1 MAQDSD
7 EELLVRFYRNAE
19 ISALETFVHRH
30 MSYMMKQARY
40 FVRYEDTEDI
50 VQSSVIRLMD
60 AKPRDGVVKNAI
72 GWWHSMLAS
81 SAIDHLRS
89 IERRQKRER
98 AFFESFE
105 RESNDVESD
114 AIQTQLLKQI
124 RSQTT
129 QLDSKLSD
137 PLVMRYFMGMSYQEI
152 AATMGLNVSTVSTR
166 IARGLHALR
175 ESLFGDVKVEAARNL
190 TLGVDEMS
198 EPSTKQQQ
206 SNLDFLSNW
215 DDRWFVYLYKDE
227 NLCGIGN
234 WTASESTESN
244 VTRFEE
250 KVWVSEEPCKSGYP
264 ENEEFAISL
273 QTSIDFINVKTLDW
287 TAYQID
293 VIPNTNYRKK
303 GIEAQSISAQKLKDA
318 ISVQDGKANHVLRVN
333 ENALVLPQA
342 FSHLFICTQ
351 DHCKEKEFTF
361 DLFGFDL
368 IDSKRVWSTSTFTG
382 SYVGEKGSPT
392 GLHPT
397 FEYRYPNRV
406 VSVWTDEVGR
416 FSGLSADRESESELA
431 FESEMSAREFLQSR
445 A

>member
-1 MAQDSD
+1 MAQDTD
-7 EELLVRFYRNAE
+7 EELLARFYRNDE
-19 ISALETFVHRH
+19 VPALETFISRH
-30 MSYMMKQARY
+30 MSYMTKQARY
-40 FVRYEDTEDI
+40 FVRQEDIEDI

-60 AKPRDGVVKNAI
+60 AKPNNAVVKNAV

-81 SAIDHLRS
+81 SAIDHLRA

-98 AFFESFE
+98 LFFDSFD

-114 AIQTQLLKQI
+114 AIQTQLLTQI

-175 ESLFGDVKVEAARNL
+175 KTFLGDSKVETATNL

-198 EPSTKQQQ
+198 ERSHKRQL
-206 SNLDFLSNW
+206 SNLGVLSNW
-215 DDRWFVYLYKDE
+215 DDRWFVYLYHDE
-227 NLCGIGN
+227 NLCGIGH
-234 WTASESTESN
+234 WSASENAERN

-250 KVWVSEEPCKSGYP
+250 KSWVSEEPCKSGYP
-264 ENEEFAISL
+264 ESEEFAL
-273 QTSIDFINVKTLDW
+273 LFQTSIDFIDVKTLDW
-287 TAYQID
+287 NAYRFNL
-293 VIPNTNYRKK
+293 IPNANYRKK
-303 GIEAQSISAQKLKDA
+303 GVDAQSISAQKPRDA
-318 ISVQDGKANHVLRVN
+318 ISVQDGHVTHVLNVK
-333 ENALVLPQA
+333 ENVLVLPQA
-342 FSHLFICTQ
+342 LSPLFICTQ
-351 DHCKEKEFTF
+351 DHSKEKEFTV
-361 DLFGFDL
+361 DIFGFDL
-368 IDSKRVWSTSTFTG
+368 IDSKRVWSTSTYNW

-397 FEYRYPNRV
+397 FEFRYPNRV
-406 VSVWTDEVGR
+406 FSVWTDELGR
-416 FSGLSADRESESELA
+416 FAGSSDDRESVLA
-431 FESEMSAREFLQSR
+431 FESETSAREFLQSR